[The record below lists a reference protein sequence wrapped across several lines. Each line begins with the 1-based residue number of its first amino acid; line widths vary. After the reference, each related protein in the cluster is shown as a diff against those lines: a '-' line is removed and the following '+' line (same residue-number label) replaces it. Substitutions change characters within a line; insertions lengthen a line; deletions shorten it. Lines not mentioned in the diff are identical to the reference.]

1 MLCTSGNVPEC
12 RTSYTSLETQNHVS
26 ACCAFSLHWGC
37 SVQWGDRSVGQ
48 STAIAAVLP
57 AMLVVWPHWCFGL
70 DQGCIFGANLLTISI
85 ACVSFCIRGWF
96 CVQGLK
102 SVLQKCTQHA
112 QTSLG
117 IQSRG
122 SKWRWFELKKTWN
135 MHSVHVRSSAA
146 TVCVEHLFYR
156 FLVCLTLPCRCYWI
170 WFLRGVETTYRKL
183 GSQFLISFSP

>member
-1 MLCTSGNVPEC
+1 MCLNVGPHIPVWKRRTMCQPVVLFLCIEAV
-12 RTSYTSLETQNHVS
+12 V
-26 ACCAFSLHWGC
+26 C
-37 SVQWGDRSVGQ
+37 SEVTKVWDRAQPLQQ
-48 STAIAAVLP
+48 SCQQCL
-57 AMLVVWPHWCFGL
+57 WCGCFGL

-96 CVQGLK
+96 WVQGLK

-156 FLVCLTLPCRCYWI
+156 FLVCLTLPCRRYWI
-170 WFLRGVETTYRKL
+170 WFLRGVETTYWKL